1 VFQSTAL
8 PVPHYTGEA
17 FAWNQINSATISSS
31 TGSWY
36 KDEVINLSKTLSGGN
51 PFRNN
56 HPTLGTLTDAGATY
70 VITAVTGNTNNRLNI
85 TTTGGL
91 IIFTNAN
98 TQLWTSGYSSA
109 DEPLVITGTIDPL
122 RDVCGKR
129 ISSCRARFG
138 PYSNLPFGSF
148 PAAGTFYG

>member
-1 VFQSTAL
+1 L
-8 PVPHYTGEA
+8 
-17 FAWNQINSATISSS
+17 
-31 TGSWY
+31 
-36 KDEVINLSKTLSGGN
+36 DEIINLSKTLSGGN

-70 VITAVTGNTNNRLNI
+70 VITAVTGNTSNRLNI
-85 TTTGGL
+85 TTQGGL
-91 IIFTNAN
+91 IVFTSAN
-98 TQLWTSGYSSA
+98 TQLWTSGYGS
-109 DEPLVITGTIDPL
+109 DVEPLVITGTIDPL

-129 ISSCRARFG
+129 ISSCRERFG